1 MAAQAELKAAN
12 RRIVQVPQG
21 RQALLWALR
30 SAVAGLLAFAAL
42 PAQAEVPGA
51 LALQGRLTNAAGF
64 PVPDGDYGLTL
75 RFYAQPSET
84 KPVWTYVDP
93 GVKVVK
99 GIFVLGIGDKL
110 PLDKK
115 EFLNGN
121 AGYVS
126 VQIGSEAE
134 LGKLP
139 LHPVAYALRA
149 EVAASAKGL
158 DCSGCLTSD
167 HLDPAVLAPF
177 AKSAGLAK
185 LATTGSWDDLADKP
199 KLVLLGQTCSTGQV
213 VGGIDA
219 AGKVVCSAN
228 PTYSG
233 SNFAVSNQ
241 GCGAGNVV
249 TGIDA
254 AGKVTCAKDG
264 GASYDGGDFALSAQ
278 SCPSGQ
284 MVAGIGADGKVVC
297 AADKDTNTTYT
308 GKDFAVSGQAC
319 APGQVV
325 YSIDGSGKIQCANDK
340 DTVTTYSG
348 KDFALANQG
357 CLPGQV
363 VVAIGANGAVTCAAD
378 GDTKYSGVNFAVSNQ
393 SCTAGQV
400 VAGIGADGKV
410 VCAADKDTDTKYT
423 GANFATSSQTCPA
436 GQVVTGING
445 SGAVTCAADTDTKYS
460 GANFATSSQT
470 CPAGQVVTGISG
482 SGAVTCAADKD
493 TDTNTTYSGANFA
506 TSNQACGAGQVV
518 TGINSSGGV
527 TCAADKD
534 TNAGGTVTSI
544 AAGTGLTGGTITTS
558 GTIAADT
565 NYLATLGTSQ
575 TITGTKTFVANAAAF
590 TGTHA
595 YNGSSATFAI
605 NPTKYVVSQTN
616 AYGYRS
622 TKAIDTTTLA
632 ALCGDVD
639 GCNVTIGMYNWD
651 GTGETAAR
659 GPYKFF
665 YNTSNNHWR
674 ISDTD
679 TSGIDGNGG
688 TQHVL
693 VSWSC
698 YFTDATYVSG
708 TSNNDTTIG
717 FGLLNWTEYPALTT
731 ECRLIFED

>member
-1 MAAQAELKAAN
+1 
-12 RRIVQVPQG
+12 
-21 RQALLWALR
+21 
-30 SAVAGLLAFAAL
+30 
-42 PAQAEVPGA
+42 
-51 LALQGRLTNAAGF
+51 
-64 PVPDGDYGLTL
+64 
-75 RFYAQPSET
+75 
-84 KPVWTYVDP
+84 
-93 GVKVVK
+93 
-99 GIFVLGIGDKL
+99 
-110 PLDKK
+110 
-115 EFLNGN
+115 
-121 AGYVS
+121 
-126 VQIGSEAE
+126 
-134 LGKLP
+134 
-139 LHPVAYALRA
+139 
-149 EVAASAKGL
+149 
-158 DCSGCLTSD
+158 
-167 HLDPAVLAPF
+167 
-177 AKSAGLAK
+177 
-185 LATTGSWDDLADKP
+185 
-199 KLVLLGQTCSTGQV
+199 
-213 VGGIDA
+213 
-219 AGKVVCSAN
+219 
-228 PTYSG
+228 
-233 SNFAVSNQ
+233 
-241 GCGAGNVV
+241 VV
-249 TGIDA
+249 TGI
-254 AGKVTCAKDG
+254 
-264 GASYDGGDFALSAQ
+264 S
-278 SCPSGQ
+278 
-284 MVAGIGADGKVVC
+284 
-297 AADKDTNTTYT
+297 
-308 GKDFAVSGQAC
+308 
-319 APGQVV
+319 
-325 YSIDGSGKIQCANDK
+325 
-340 DTVTTYSG
+340 
-348 KDFALANQG
+348 
-357 CLPGQV
+357 
-363 VVAIGANGAVTCAAD
+363 
-378 GDTKYSGVNFAVSNQ
+378 
-393 SCTAGQV
+393 
-400 VAGIGADGKV
+400 
-410 VCAADKDTDTKYT
+410 
-423 GANFATSSQTCPA
+423 
-436 GQVVTGING
+436 G
-445 SGAVTCAADTDTKYS
+445 SGAVTCAADKDTTYGGGNFASSNQACGTGQVVTGINSSGGVTCAADKDTDTNTTYS
-460 GANFATSSQT
+460 GANFATSNQA
-470 CPAGQVVTGISG
+470 CGAGQVVTGISS